1 MNLNSKCLDCEDCG
15 SHNTQRFA
23 PMKINL
29 IKSRMFA
36 SRWRGGGVILA
47 ASVCLVWVAF
57 ISSSAQLKA
66 SKHVTSLELGQ
77 AAEGA
82 RVTIISDS
90 ALNDYE
96 AFRRG
101 DRFYVKIPLAE
112 FAFSQPRFH
121 GNGFD
126 DVQVEKVGDSVV
138 VSFKL
143 QPGASAHVDQHGNR
157 LDVIFAAPP
166 GIRPGNAAALARNRA
181 NAVSVNRD
189 TANPA
194 NQDRQRDVAGPVPSD
209 LAQISRQRYAN
220 VQRREAVQTQRPAR
234 NARDENNQGRIS
246 ASNNATVTSSPSIHV
261 ASPTPAPN
269 YAAGSAYTPATATST
284 PVSSTVSRPTGLSA
298 NSRNSNLRDWFSA
311 NRKASLLGALFLAGL
326 LALLAAFLY
335 RGRTTIASPNRVKG
349 PLAQPKFDNNVAEL
363 EELTDSRTE
372 REPVSVSGISGAP
385 EKSDWSRVASGP
397 IFGPASGVAASR
409 AAVLTK
415 PSTSSDNKSFSEERE
430 VFEL

>member
-1 MNLNSKCLDCEDCG
+1 
-15 SHNTQRFA
+15 
-23 PMKINL
+23 MKINL
-29 IKSRMFA
+29 FKSRVFA
-36 SRWRGGGVILA
+36 SRWRHGGVILS

-66 SKHVTSLELGQ
+66 SKQVTSLELGQ

-101 DRFYVKIPLAE
+101 DRFYVKIPLAQ

-126 DVQVEKVGDSVV
+126 DVQVQKVGDSVV

-157 LDVIFAAPP
+157 LEVIFAAPP
-166 GIRPGNAAALARNRA
+166 GIRSGYVATLARKRA
-181 NAVSVNRD
+181 NGVSVNRD
-189 TANPA
+189 TASQG
-194 NQDRQRDVAGPVPSD
+194 NQDRQRDVAGPVPSGWP
-209 LAQISRQRYAN
+209 QTSRERYAN
-220 VQRREAVQTQRPAR
+220 VRRGEAVETQRPAR
-234 NARDENNQGRIS
+234 NARDENSRGRIS
-246 ASNNATVTSSPSIHV
+246 TNNNATVTGSTSIHI

-269 YAAGSAYTPATATST
+269 YAAGSAYTPASATGT
-284 PVSSTVSRPTGLSA
+284 PVSSTVSRPAGVSA
-298 NSRNSNLRDWFSA
+298 KSRNSTLREWFSA
-311 NRKASLLGALFLAGL
+311 NRNASLLGALLLAGL

-335 RGRTTIASPNRVKG
+335 RGRTTMASPNRVKG
-349 PLAQPKFDNNVAEL
+349 PLAQPKFDNKVEL

-372 REPVSVSGISGAP
+372 REPVPVSRISGAP
-385 EKSDWSRVASGP
+385 EKSDWSPVASRP

-415 PSTSSDNKSFSEERE
+415 PSTSSVAVADNKSFSEERE